1 MQVQARKDLKT
12 MTRYGRPA
20 SVEEQAL
27 DQWAQRMLKGQYD
40 RAANEPV
47 PEDLL
52 ALVRQFPDH

>member
-1 MQVQARKDLKT
+1 
-12 MTRYGRPA
+12 
-20 SVEEQAL
+20 L